1 MGGDV
6 ETVTINAADDTTI
19 TLSNANNTNIS
30 SITGSGAGDITYVV
44 DYDLSEIALTG
55 SAADDI
61 FDISAGAL
69 GANDTVDG
77 GDGTDKLLYAAAAD
91 TTSVAGTDDSTTIS
105 NVEVLELQSDDNGG
119 AGANDFTID
128 LDTTEGITSIEID
141 ANDTAQAAVV
151 TLNDATATQLSA
163 ISLTGDEGGGVTIT
177 LDAKDGTGDA
187 DSATITAALGTG
199 DGTLTI
205 ADSNNNLESLTITAN
220 GDANQTIA
228 ITDGDFTG
236 DNDNDATLTISGGAA
251 ARTMTITGSLSSDT
265 VDLSGVASDT
275 TVTLATGID
284 HTFTGGTGDDE
295 VTMTTG
301 FASTDVIDGG
311 DGTDTL
317 ILAPSS
323 SIARP
328 GTVSNVEKLQF
339 GATAGVTVAGA
350 NITGVT
356 ELILSNAAGL
366 NDNVVTLQN
375 LKGVTTITH

>member
-199 DGTLTI
+199 DGTLII

-228 ITDGDFTG
+228 ITDGD
-236 DNDNDATLTISGGAA
+236 
-251 ARTMTITGSLSSDT
+251 
-265 VDLSGVASDT
+265 
-275 TVTLATGID
+275 
-284 HTFTGGTGDDE
+284 FTGGTGDDE